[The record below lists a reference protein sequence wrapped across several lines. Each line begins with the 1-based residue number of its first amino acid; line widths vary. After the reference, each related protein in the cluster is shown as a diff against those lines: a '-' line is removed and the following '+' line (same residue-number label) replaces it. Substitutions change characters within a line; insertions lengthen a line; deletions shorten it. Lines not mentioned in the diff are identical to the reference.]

1 MAFWGLM
8 TPLALLCRDKGD
20 SERRPMGVLGDTCS
34 DLWPLAC
41 GVPQGSIPSPMLLDI
56 DMKPLGELIQSFG
69 IWCHLWACFH
79 GSIGVFISL
88 IKKEEQKV
96 KHEPANFLYFQD
108 DPLFHS
114 VLVLKIELPRNG
126 DMKGLKDT
134 QKQAKAT
141 RDPRSVSCASQI
153 GPLLPPHFLHLSKEP
168 QIPKEFPLLWGKAFQ
183 QVKVIER
190 NTGYVYKVV
199 GTCLQ

>member
-1 MAFWGLM
+1 MV
-8 TPLALLCRDKGD
+8 
-20 SERRPMGVLGDTCS
+20 VLGDTCS

-56 DMKPLGELIQSFG
+56 HMNPLGELIQSFG

-168 QIPKEFPLLWGKAFQ
+168 QIPKDVAFLPGKF
-183 QVKVIER
+183 
-190 NTGYVYKVV
+190 NTPFRHAEMSTELVSPGLSPRWAVHSL
-199 GTCLQ
+199 G